1 MTDLPAAHQVPD
13 SPARMSGKTV
23 VLAMFGFACL
33 MVAGLWIYWEVYTR
47 PYRELQIAIAQEF
60 PKSSPR
66 VIGGRYKSGR
76 GGAPWTLRVLV
87 YVPLERFNPEEE
99 SRERTD
105 TLLRLA
111 QLAGE
116 HHDLSRYE
124 VLEIR
129 LMQKLP
135 EQQWRRFDVSRPVTV
150 WQLELAGVELQAAG
164 TQQ

>member
-1 MTDLPAAHQVPD
+1 MTKLPAADQTLD
-13 SPARMSGKTV
+13 SPARISGKAV
-23 VLAMFGFACL
+23 VLGMIGFACL
-33 MVAGLWIYWEVYTR
+33 MVAGLWIYWEFYTR

-60 PKSSPR
+60 AKSSPR

-87 YVPLERFNPEEE
+87 YVPLGRFNPEEE
-99 SRERTD
+99 SPERTE

-116 HHDLSRYE
+116 HHDLSKYE

-135 EQQWRRFDVSRPVTV
+135 EQQWRRFDVSRPVTA
-150 WQLELAGVELQAAG
+150 WQAELAGVELQAAG
-164 TQQ
+164 TQH